1 MQQKLFQLWIL
12 PPAVDM
18 LETHIY
24 LFLTIWQKAANSE
37 QQTTITTRDTIV
49 FRHVNNV
56 WRCCTIVG
64 DGVLTRSSHQM
75 PLLNCFLK
83 EDGQVLFREI
93 SLWYCSNLSNKVKH
107 CLHVCNT
114 RHYCFVLYC
123 CLLTASCSTIWGF
136 HPVTPY
142 LLRTQ
147 PAPGSLRLGAT
158 VDNFPNWFVSLASPP
173 PPPLPPSLTPQ
184 FTLTS

>member
-75 PLLNCFLK
+75 PLFNWFLK

-114 RHYCFVLYC
+114 RHYC
-123 CLLTASCSTIWGF
+123 CLRSRPIYPNVVSQSVSNTCSKM
-136 HPVTPY
+136 
-142 LLRTQ
+142 RKN
-147 PAPGSLRLGAT
+147 GST
-158 VDNFPNWFVSLASPP
+158 N
-173 PPPLPPSLTPQ
+173 
-184 FTLTS
+184 